1 MTHFKN
7 SLSWFLRKIRLLHF
21 ADYLRY
27 FFLKGRNFKRNKAFK
42 SNYPEIALPP
52 DYLMYESFKLD
63 YSSYY
68 YGGKRTQEWIQHLT
82 KEWLPGEHCVL
93 LDWGC
98 GPGRVIRHWTE
109 DQYICYGSDVNKD
122 SLNWCRQHLQ
132 NKHFINQQLNPP
144 LAVDNHIFDLIYGI
158 SILTHLS
165 ESAHFMWM
173 EEFSRVLKPGGIL
186 FLTTQ
191 GNSFKGKLTEIEKKE
206 FEKGN
211 LIIRDSVREGHR
223 TYSSF
228 HPNPFME
235 KLFQSFEILKHISSE
250 NELYIQDT
258 WIVRKFNN

>member
-1 MTHFKN
+1 
-7 SLSWFLRKIRLLHF
+7 
-21 ADYLRY
+21 
-27 FFLKGRNFKRNKAFK
+27 
-42 SNYPEIALPP
+42 
-52 DYLMYESFKLD
+52 
-63 YSSYY
+63 
-68 YGGKRTQEWIQHLT
+68 
-82 KEWLPGEHCVL
+82 
-93 LDWGC
+93 
-98 GPGRVIRHWTE
+98 
-109 DQYICYGSDVNKD
+109 
-122 SLNWCRQHLQ
+122 
-132 NKHFINQQLNPP
+132 
-144 LAVDNHIFDLIYGI
+144 
-158 SILTHLS
+158 
-165 ESAHFMWM
+165 MWM

-191 GNSFKGKLTEIEKKE
+191 GNSFKCKLTEIEKKE

>member
-1 MTHFKN
+1 
-7 SLSWFLRKIRLLHF
+7 
-21 ADYLRY
+21 
-27 FFLKGRNFKRNKAFK
+27 
-42 SNYPEIALPP
+42 
-52 DYLMYESFKLD
+52 
-63 YSSYY
+63 
-68 YGGKRTQEWIQHLT
+68 
-82 KEWLPGEHCVL
+82 
-93 LDWGC
+93 
-98 GPGRVIRHWTE
+98 
-109 DQYICYGSDVNKD
+109 
-122 SLNWCRQHLQ
+122 LQ
-132 NKHFINQQLNPP
+132 NIHFINQQLNPP

-191 GNSFKGKLTEIEKKE
+191 GNSFKCKLTEIEKKE